1 MRKMLLQHY
10 FRNME
15 SQLLVVPLFSLF
27 YIGVILLFEQSS
39 FAFSSSVIMSV
50 YILTLMFLQLYRGQ
64 EKMFAVMPIPKKAL
78 IQVKFTFLLS
88 TAILCAV
95 LSFTLYAFF
104 ILFQGEWVWDLWLT
118 VAGMSLFFALLIVNL
133 LLLIDNIPVQAASAI
148 ILILPMWGLFLTLF
162 LKPAILL
169 WVAQVFHNHEI
180 LLTAIVIIF
189 LATVLN
195 YRLSVLL
202 SQKIDVP

>member
-64 EKMFAVMPIPKKAL
+64 EKMFAVMPIPKKAI
-78 IQVKFTFLLS
+78 IQAKFTFLLS

-95 LSFTLYAFF
+95 LSFTFYAFF
-104 ILFQGEWVWDLWLT
+104 ILLQGEWAWDLWLT
-118 VAGMSLFFALLIVNL
+118 VAGMSLFFALLVVNL
-133 LLLIDNIPVQAASAI
+133 LLLIDNIPGQAASAI
-148 ILILPMWGLFLTLF
+148 ILIFPMWGLFLTLF
-162 LKPAILL
+162 FKPAILL
-169 WVAQVFHNHEI
+169 WVAQVFHNHGI
-180 LLTAIVIIF
+180 LITAIVIIF

-202 SQKIDVP
+202 IRKIDVP